1 MKPSW
6 KFGNNDTREVEGPN
20 NAGIA
25 NFTDDRTGGLV
36 REVIQNSID
45 ASASQDEPV
54 KVAFRV
60 EELLVQDLDLGS
72 LKQAISA
79 SRKSH
84 AIDDR
89 HSRQFQRGIS
99 TLNSATKNGR
109 IVALSIVDSNTTG
122 ASDNNGQRDKW
133 HSLTKTVGLGNK
145 DMLDAGGSFGLGKH
159 AAFAATDLRTV
170 LYSTAYYQNGIG
182 SPLRRRF
189 TGKSILV
196 SHEVGGKAYRAS
208 GWLEAD
214 DGPLRDNEIPG
225 DFRLKSP
232 GTAIAILG
240 FDNSNMDQWQ
250 AEAKESLITHFF
262 HALAH
267 DNLRVRIGDSDIDS
281 ENLDNAAADMDES
294 VRNLIEVSRSE
305 IKDHTDIK
313 GIGRVNLR
321 IQVDEYGESSRKT
334 VALVRDAGMMIT
346 SQLGNMLITPAQRM
360 VSFPRHWLGFTAI
373 VECLS
378 QGERSLLRE
387 AEGPRHDKVSAD
399 HADSYERRK
408 VSSALRSL
416 GIWIRDTIEKHA
428 KPPEPATTDN
438 ADELADI
445 LPLSGS
451 GVQSPI
457 GNGRGN
463 WAITEPSQASR
474 APRGLRAPGRRR
486 RTTTRDLPGG
496 SEQGTPNGKGKGKGK
511 RRRRGK
517 RVESIQVAFGDLR
530 RLPSE
535 LNQWPEHTA
544 RFTFSPPQGV
554 IKHVRLYAV
563 GEDGRD
569 VQIPLERAY
578 IADRR
583 LSVKQGEID
592 EIPPDRI
599 YGDRVDLELKAIS
612 PIANKRLEI
621 RLASRERA
629 TNK

>member
-267 DNLRVRIGDSDIDS
+267 DNLRVRIGDSNIDKAS
-281 ENLDNAAADMDES
+281 LDGVAASMDQN
-294 VRNLIEVSRSE
+294 VRNLIDVSKSE
-305 IKDHTDIK
+305 IKDHTDIE

-321 IQVDEYGESSRKT
+321 IHVDELAGSSQKT

-346 SQLGNMLITPAQRM
+346 SQLGNMRITPSQRM
-360 VSFPRHWLGFTAI
+360 ISIPRHWLGFTAI

-378 QGERSLLRE
+378 QGDRSLLRE

-399 HADSYERRK
+399 NADSSERRR
-408 VSSALRSL
+408 VGRALRNL
-416 GIWIRDTIEKHA
+416 GRWVVGAIEKYA
-428 KPPEPATTDN
+428 KPPEPAIDDN
-438 ADELADI
+438 ANEIADD
-445 LPLSGS
+445 LPL
-451 GVQSPI
+451 P
-457 GNGRGN
+457 GNGTQPSDGQGRGQ
-463 WAITEPSQASR
+463 WEITEPQQSR
-474 APRGLRAPGRRR
+474 TAPRGLRAPGQRRQ
-486 RTTTRDLPGG
+486 TPGQGPGG
-496 SEQGTPNGKGKGKGK
+496 GGSGPGTGRGKGKSKGK
-511 RRRRGK
+511 RRGK
-517 RVESIQVAFGDLR
+517 RNVPVEVSFHDIR
-530 RLPSE
+530 RLPTT
-535 LNQWPEHTA
+535 LTQWPEHTA
-544 RFTFSPPQGV
+544 RFAFDRPQGA
-554 IKHVRLYAV
+554 IKRIRLYAV
-563 GEDGRD
+563 GESWMRREAEP
-569 VQIPLERAY
+569 VPLQRAY
-578 IADRR
+578 IGGRK
-583 LSVKQGEID
+583 LKVKDGEVMD
-592 EIPPDRI
+592 PPEELLN
-599 YGDRVDLELKAIS
+599 GDRVQIELKAIR
-612 PIANKRLEI
+612 PIADKRLEVRFI
-621 RLASRERA
+621 E
-629 TNK
+629 

>member
-1 MKPSW
+1 MGTSW

-20 NAGIA
+20 NGGIA

-36 REVIQNSID
+36 REIIQNSID
-45 ASASQDEPV
+45 ARASTAEPV
-54 KVAFRV
+54 RVSFRV
-60 EELLVQDLDLGS
+60 EELPAQDLDLGG

-89 HSRQFQRGIS
+89 HSKQFRRGIR
-99 TLNSATKNGR
+99 TLNSATKKGR
-109 IVALSIVDSNTTG
+109 IVALSIMDRNTTG

-196 SHEVGGKAYRAS
+196 SHEVDGKAYRAS
-208 GWLEAD
+208 GWLEDD
-214 DGPLRDNEIPG
+214 DGPLRDNEIPE
-225 DFRLKSP
+225 DFQLESP
-232 GTAIAILG
+232 GTAIDILG
-240 FDNSNMDQWQ
+240 FDDSNMDRWE
-250 AEAKESLITHFF
+250 AEAKESLVTHFF

-267 DNLRVRIGDSDIDS
+267 DNLRVRIGDSKIDKES
-281 ENLDNAAADMDES
+281 LDEVAASMDQN

-305 IKDHTDIK
+305 IKEHTDIK

-321 IQVDEYGESSRKT
+321 IQVDDYGESGRKT
-334 VALVRDAGMMIT
+334 LAIVRDAGMMIT
-346 SQLGNMLITPAQRM
+346 SQLGNMRITPSQRM
-360 VSFPRHWLGFTAI
+360 VSFPSHWLGFTAI
-373 VECLS
+373 VECRS

-387 AEGPRHDKVSAD
+387 AEGPRHDKISAD
-399 HADSYERRK
+399 HADSSERRE

-416 GIWIRDTIEKHA
+416 GRWIRETIEKCA

-438 ADELADI
+438 ADELADL
-445 LPLSGS
+445 LPLAGSSG
-451 GVQSPI
+451 QLPT

-463 WAITEPSQASR
+463 WEITEPSQASR

-486 RTTTRDLPGG
+486 RTSTRELTGG
-496 SEQGTPNGKGKGKGK
+496 HETGTRKGKGKGKGK
-511 RRRRGK
+511 SRRKGK
-517 RVESIQVAFGDLR
+517 RVESVQVAFSDLR

-535 LNQWPEHTA
+535 LNRWPEHTA
-544 RFTFSPPQGV
+544 RFTFSPPQGA

-569 VQIPLERAY
+569 VQVLLERAY

-583 LSVKQGEID
+583 LPVKQGEID

-599 YGDRVDLELKAIS
+599 YGDRIDLELKAIS

-621 RLASRERA
+621 RLANREGSA
-629 TNK
+629 KK

>member
-1 MKPSW
+1 MKPLW

-45 ASASQDEPV
+45 ARASQGEPV
-54 KVAFRV
+54 KVSFRV
-60 EELLVQDLDLGS
+60 EELPVQDLDLGS

-89 HSRQFQRGIS
+89 HSKQFHCGLR
-99 TLNSATKNGR
+99 TLNSASKNGR

-170 LYSTAYYQNGIG
+170 LYSTAYHQNGIG

-196 SHEVGGKAYRAS
+196 SHEVGSKAYRAS

-232 GTAIAILG
+232 GTTIAILG
-240 FDNSNMDQWQ
+240 FDDSNMDEWQ

-267 DNLRVRIGDSDIDS
+267 DNLRVRIGGSDIDS
-281 ENLDNAAADMDES
+281 DNLDNVAADMDES

-305 IKDHTDIK
+305 IKDHIDIK

-321 IQVDEYGESSRKT
+321 I
-334 VALVRDAGMMIT
+334 
-346 SQLGNMLITPAQRM
+346 
-360 VSFPRHWLGFTAI
+360 
-373 VECLS
+373 
-378 QGERSLLRE
+378 
-387 AEGPRHDKVSAD
+387 
-399 HADSYERRK
+399 
-408 VSSALRSL
+408 
-416 GIWIRDTIEKHA
+416 
-428 KPPEPATTDN
+428 
-438 ADELADI
+438 
-445 LPLSGS
+445 
-451 GVQSPI
+451 
-457 GNGRGN
+457 
-463 WAITEPSQASR
+463 
-474 APRGLRAPGRRR
+474 
-486 RTTTRDLPGG
+486 
-496 SEQGTPNGKGKGKGK
+496 
-511 RRRRGK
+511 
-517 RVESIQVAFGDLR
+517 
-530 RLPSE
+530 
-535 LNQWPEHTA
+535 
-544 RFTFSPPQGV
+544 
-554 IKHVRLYAV
+554 
-563 GEDGRD
+563 
-569 VQIPLERAY
+569 
-578 IADRR
+578 
-583 LSVKQGEID
+583 
-592 EIPPDRI
+592 
-599 YGDRVDLELKAIS
+599 
-612 PIANKRLEI
+612 
-621 RLASRERA
+621 
-629 TNK
+629 